1 MPTDLSD
8 SVSGSTE
15 LVFPDDVDGTYR
27 LRERSVYDAE
37 EVREELN
44 GDVPQYGDW
53 LPVEDSGEKAWLV
66 APSELQAELLDQEI
80 RVNELFRV
88 DEMKKTGRGQSDPYR
103 VSVTLPERKT
113 VDDDQASLSDA

>member
-15 LVFPDDVDGTYR
+15 LVFPDDVGGKYR

-37 EVREELN
+37 EVREDLD

-53 LPVEDSGEKAWLV
+53 LPVEDNGEKAWLV
-66 APSELQAELLDQEI
+66 APSELRAELIDQEI
-80 RVNELFRV
+80 RVNELFRI
-88 DEMKKTGRGQSDPYR
+88 DEMTKTGRGQSDPYR

-113 VDDDQASLSDA
+113 VDEDQASLSDA

>member
-1 MPTDLSD
+1 MPKDLAD
-8 SVSGSTE
+8 SVTASTE
-15 LVFPDDVDGTYR
+15 LVFPDDSNGTYR

-37 EVREELN
+37 EVRDELET
-44 GDVPQYGDW
+44 DIPQYGDW

-113 VDDDQASLSDA
+113 VDEDQASLSDA